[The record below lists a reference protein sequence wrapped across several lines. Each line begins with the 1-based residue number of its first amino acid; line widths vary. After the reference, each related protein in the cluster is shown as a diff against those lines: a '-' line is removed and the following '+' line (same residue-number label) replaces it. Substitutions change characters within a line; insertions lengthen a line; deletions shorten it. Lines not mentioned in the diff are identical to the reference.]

1 MVLLENTMAK
11 LKPHGVNMKKI
22 MRFTA
27 SWCQPCKAM
36 AKNLENADLGIDIEV
51 VDIDVHTD
59 LAVEYMVR
67 SVPTLILKDG
77 SSDRRLVG
85 VKSAQEIK
93 DWVNA

>member
-1 MVLLENTMAK
+1 MVK
-11 LKPHGVNMKKI
+11 PRPHGVNMKKI

-36 AKNLENADLGIDIEV
+36 AKNLENADLDI
-51 VDIDVHTD
+51 DIDVHTD

-77 SSDRRLVG
+77 SLDRRLVG
-85 VKSAQEIK
+85 LKSTQEIK

>member
-1 MVLLENTMAK
+1 
-11 LKPHGVNMKKI
+11 
-22 MRFTA
+22 
-27 SWCQPCKAM
+27 M

-51 VDIDVHTD
+51 IDIDVHTD

-77 SSDRRLVG
+77 SLDRRLVG
-85 VKSAQEIK
+85 LKSTQEIK

>member
-1 MVLLENTMAK
+1 MVK

-36 AKNLENADLGIDIEV
+36 AKNLENADLDIDIEV
-51 VDIDVHTD
+51 IDIDVHTD

-77 SSDRRLVG
+77 SLDRRLVG
-85 VKSAQEIK
+85 LKTTQEIK